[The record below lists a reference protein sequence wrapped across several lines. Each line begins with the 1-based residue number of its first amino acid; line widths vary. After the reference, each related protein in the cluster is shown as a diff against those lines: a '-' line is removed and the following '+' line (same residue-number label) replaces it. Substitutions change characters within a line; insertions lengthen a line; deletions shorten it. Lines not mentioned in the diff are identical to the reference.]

1 MSTKGECYFILDDSI
16 KYYTKEVI
24 KLLKVI
30 FIGLLIVI
38 AIIVVKYKPMYEIKV
53 GQKTIGYIKEK
64 NQINNYIESII
75 DKNENIAFIDLKE
88 NVSYNLKLVSRKD
101 NSKESV
107 MTKIENNLDIEY
119 TTCAITYNKENIAY
133 VANMEKAEEIIDNL
147 KEQEK
152 DTSDVGILQVY
163 SDSYEAIKADSLE
176 EAEKKVTTL
185 INENKEE
192 KTVKVAK
199 TNTSKSSIFTVK
211 PISGVIT
218 SRYGHRSSPGGIG
231 STNHKGMD
239 ISAKTGIA
247 IKAAATGTVKFAGY
261 KGSLGN
267 LVIIESEKGIE
278 TYYGHC
284 SKIYVKKGQKV
295 TAGDKIAAVGQTGAA
310 TGPHLHLEIHVNG
323 SVINPQKYLYK

>member
-1 MSTKGECYFILDDSI
+1 
-16 KYYTKEVI
+16 
-24 KLLKVI
+24 
-30 FIGLLIVI
+30 
-38 AIIVVKYKPMYEIKV
+38 MYEIKV
-53 GQKTIGYIKEK
+53 GQKTVGYIKEK
-64 NQINNYIESII
+64 NEINNYIESTIN
-75 DKNENIAFIDLKE
+75 KNENIAFIDLKE
-88 NVSYNLKLVSRKD
+88 DVSYNLKLVSRK
-101 NSKESV
+101 
-107 MTKIENNLDIEY
+107 ENNKENVITQIEDNLNIEY
-119 TTCAITYNKENIAY
+119 TTYAITYNKENIAY
-133 VANMEKAEEIIDNL
+133 TSTMEKAEEVIDDLENA
-147 KEQEK
+147 KI
-152 DTSDVGILQVY
+152 DTDNVGILQVY
-163 SDSYEAIKADSLE
+163 SDSYEEIKADSSE
-176 EAEKKVTTL
+176 EIIKKLSTAIEEKKT
-185 INENKEE
+185 E
-192 KTVKVAK
+192 KNIKIAK
-199 TNTSKSSIFTVK
+199 NNNSNNSIFTVK

-239 ISAKTGIA
+239 ISAKAGTT

-323 SVINPQKYLYK
+323 KVINPQKYLYK

>member
-1 MSTKGECYFILDDSI
+1 
-16 KYYTKEVI
+16 
-24 KLLKVI
+24 
-30 FIGLLIVI
+30 
-38 AIIVVKYKPMYEIKV
+38 MYEIKV
-53 GQKTIGYIKEK
+53 GQKTVGYIKEK
-64 NQINNYIESII
+64 NEINNYIESTIN
-75 DKNENIAFIDLKE
+75 KNENIAFIDLKE
-88 NVSYNLKLVSRKD
+88 DVSYNLKLVSR
-101 NSKESV
+101 N
-107 MTKIENNLDIEY
+107 ENNKENVIKQIEDNLNIEY
-119 TTCAITYNKENIAY
+119 TTYAITYNKENIAY
-133 VANMEKAEEIIDNL
+133 TSTMEKAEEVIDDL
-147 KEQEK
+147 ETEK
-152 DTSDVGILQVY
+152 IDTDNVGILQVY
-163 SDSYEAIKADSLE
+163 SDRYEDIKVDSSEEIIKKISTAIE
-176 EAEKKVTTL
+176 EKKT
-185 INENKEE
+185 E
-192 KTVKVAK
+192 KNIKIAK
-199 TNTSKSSIFTVK
+199 NNNSNNSIFTVK

-239 ISAKTGIA
+239 ISAKSGIT

-323 SVINPQKYLYK
+323 KVINPQKYLYK

>member
-1 MSTKGECYFILDDSI
+1 
-16 KYYTKEVI
+16 
-24 KLLKVI
+24 
-30 FIGLLIVI
+30 
-38 AIIVVKYKPMYEIKV
+38 MYEIKV
-53 GQKTIGYIKEK
+53 GQKTVGYIKEK
-64 NQINNYIESII
+64 NEINNYIESTIN
-75 DKNENIAFIDLKE
+75 KNENIAFIDLKE
-88 NVSYNLKLVSRKD
+88 DVSYNLKLVSR
-101 NSKESV
+101 N
-107 MTKIENNLDIEY
+107 ENNKENVITQIEDNLNIEY
-119 TTCAITYNKENIAY
+119 TTYAITYNKENIAY
-133 VANMEKAEEIIDNL
+133 TSTMEKAEEVIDDL
-147 KEQEK
+147 ETEK
-152 DTSDVGILQVY
+152 IDTDNVGILQVY
-163 SDSYEAIKADSLE
+163 SDRYEDIKVDSSEEIIKKISTAIE
-176 EAEKKVTTL
+176 EKKT
-185 INENKEE
+185 E
-192 KTVKVAK
+192 KNIKIAK
-199 TNTSKSSIFTVK
+199 NNNSNNSIFTVK

-239 ISAKTGIA
+239 ISAKSGTT

-323 SVINPQKYLYK
+323 KVINPQKYLYK

>member
-1 MSTKGECYFILDDSI
+1 
-16 KYYTKEVI
+16 
-24 KLLKVI
+24 
-30 FIGLLIVI
+30 
-38 AIIVVKYKPMYEIKV
+38 MYEIKV
-53 GQKTIGYIKEK
+53 GQKTVGYIKEK
-64 NQINNYIESII
+64 NEINNYIESTIN
-75 DKNENIAFIDLKE
+75 KNENIAFIDLKE
-88 NVSYNLKLVSRKD
+88 DVSYNLKLVSRK
-101 NSKESV
+101 
-107 MTKIENNLDIEY
+107 ENNKENVITQIEDNLNIEY
-119 TTCAITYNKENIAY
+119 TTYAITYNKENIAY
-133 VANMEKAEEIIDNL
+133 TSTMEKAEEVIDDL
-147 KEQEK
+147 ETEK
-152 DTSDVGILQVY
+152 IDTDNVGILQVY
-163 SDSYEAIKADSLE
+163 SDSYEDIKVDSSEEIIKKISTAIE
-176 EAEKKVTTL
+176 EKKT
-185 INENKEE
+185 E
-192 KTVKVAK
+192 KNIKIAK
-199 TNTSKSSIFTVK
+199 NSNSNNSIFTVK

-239 ISAKTGIA
+239 ISAKAGTT

-323 SVINPQKYLYK
+323 KVINPQKYLYK

>member
-1 MSTKGECYFILDDSI
+1 
-16 KYYTKEVI
+16 
-24 KLLKVI
+24 
-30 FIGLLIVI
+30 
-38 AIIVVKYKPMYEIKV
+38 MYEIKV
-53 GQKTIGYIKEK
+53 GQKTVGYIKEK
-64 NQINNYIESII
+64 NEINNYIESII
-75 DKNENIAFIDLKE
+75 NKNENIAFIDLKE
-88 NVSYNLKLVSRKD
+88 DVSYNLKLVSR
-101 NSKESV
+101 N
-107 MTKIENNLDIEY
+107 ENNKENVIKQIEDNLNIEY
-119 TTCAITYNKENIAY
+119 TTYAITYNKENIAY
-133 VANMEKAEEIIDNL
+133 TSTMEKAEEVIDDL
-147 KEQEK
+147 ETEK
-152 DTSDVGILQVY
+152 IDTDNVGILQVY
-163 SDSYEAIKADSLE
+163 SDRYEDIKVDSYEEIIKKISTAIE
-176 EAEKKVTTL
+176 EKKT
-185 INENKEE
+185 E
-192 KTVKVAK
+192 KNIKIAK
-199 TNTSKSSIFTVK
+199 NNNSNNSIFTVK

-239 ISAKTGIA
+239 ISAKSGTT

-323 SVINPQKYLYK
+323 KVINPQKYLYK

>member
-1 MSTKGECYFILDDSI
+1 
-16 KYYTKEVI
+16 
-24 KLLKVI
+24 
-30 FIGLLIVI
+30 
-38 AIIVVKYKPMYEIKV
+38 MYEIKV
-53 GQKTIGYIKEK
+53 GQKTVGYIKEK
-64 NQINNYIESII
+64 NEINNYIESII
-75 DKNENIAFIDLKE
+75 NKNENIAFIDLKE
-88 NVSYNLKLVSRKD
+88 DVSYNLKLVSR
-101 NSKESV
+101 N
-107 MTKIENNLDIEY
+107 ENNKENVITQIEDNLNIEY
-119 TTCAITYNKENIAY
+119 TTYAITYNKENIAY
-133 VANMEKAEEIIDNL
+133 TSTMEKAEEVIDDL
-147 KEQEK
+147 ETEK
-152 DTSDVGILQVY
+152 IDTDNVGILQVY
-163 SDSYEAIKADSLE
+163 SDRYEDIKVDSSEEIIKKISTAIE
-176 EAEKKVTTL
+176 EKKT
-185 INENKEE
+185 E
-192 KTVKVAK
+192 KNIKIAK
-199 TNTSKSSIFTVK
+199 NNNSNNSIFTVK

-239 ISAKTGIA
+239 ISAKSGTT

-323 SVINPQKYLYK
+323 KVINPQKYLYK

>member
-1 MSTKGECYFILDDSI
+1 
-16 KYYTKEVI
+16 
-24 KLLKVI
+24 
-30 FIGLLIVI
+30 
-38 AIIVVKYKPMYEIKV
+38 MYEIKV
-53 GQKTIGYIKEK
+53 GQKTVGYIKEK
-64 NQINNYIESII
+64 NEINDYIESTIN
-75 DKNENIAFIDLKE
+75 KNENIAFIDLKE
-88 NVSYNLKLVSRKD
+88 DVSYNLKLVSRK
-101 NSKESV
+101 
-107 MTKIENNLDIEY
+107 ENNKENVIKQIEDNLNIEY
-119 TTCAITYNKENIAY
+119 TTYAITYNKENIAY
-133 VANMEKAEEIIDNL
+133 TSTMEKAEEVIDDL
-147 KEQEK
+147 ETEK
-152 DTSDVGILQVY
+152 IDTDNVGILQVY
-163 SDSYEAIKADSLE
+163 SDSYEDIKVDSSEEIIKKISTAIE
-176 EAEKKVTTL
+176 EKKT
-185 INENKEE
+185 E
-192 KTVKVAK
+192 KNIKIAK
-199 TNTSKSSIFTVK
+199 NSNSNNSIFTVK

-239 ISAKTGIA
+239 ISAKAGTT

-323 SVINPQKYLYK
+323 KVINPQKYLYK

>member
-1 MSTKGECYFILDDSI
+1 
-16 KYYTKEVI
+16 
-24 KLLKVI
+24 
-30 FIGLLIVI
+30 
-38 AIIVVKYKPMYEIKV
+38 MYEIKV
-53 GQKTIGYIKEK
+53 GQKTVGYIKEK
-64 NQINNYIESII
+64 NEINNYIESTIN
-75 DKNENIAFIDLKE
+75 KNENIAFIDLKE
-88 NVSYNLKLVSRKD
+88 DVSYNLKLVSR
-101 NSKESV
+101 N
-107 MTKIENNLDIEY
+107 ENNKENVIKQIEDNLNIEY
-119 TTCAITYNKENIAY
+119 TTYAITYNKENIAY
-133 VANMEKAEEIIDNL
+133 TSTMEKAEEVIDDL
-147 KEQEK
+147 ETEK
-152 DTSDVGILQVY
+152 IDTDNVGILQVY
-163 SDSYEAIKADSLE
+163 SDSYEDIKVDSSEEIIKKISTAIE
-176 EAEKKVTTL
+176 EKKT
-185 INENKEE
+185 E
-192 KTVKVAK
+192 KNIKIAK
-199 TNTSKSSIFTVK
+199 NSNSNNSIFTVK

-239 ISAKTGIA
+239 ISAKAGTT

-323 SVINPQKYLYK
+323 KVINPQKYLYK

>member
-1 MSTKGECYFILDDSI
+1 
-16 KYYTKEVI
+16 
-24 KLLKVI
+24 
-30 FIGLLIVI
+30 
-38 AIIVVKYKPMYEIKV
+38 MYEIKV
-53 GQKTIGYIKEK
+53 GQKTVGYIKEK
-64 NQINNYIESII
+64 NEINNYIESTIN
-75 DKNENIAFIDLKE
+75 KNENIAFIDLKE
-88 NVSYNLKLVSRKD
+88 DVSYNLKLVSR
-101 NSKESV
+101 N
-107 MTKIENNLDIEY
+107 ENNKENVITQIEDNLNIEY
-119 TTCAITYNKENIAY
+119 TTYAITYNKENIAY
-133 VANMEKAEEIIDNL
+133 TSTMEKAEEVIDDL
-147 KEQEK
+147 ETEK
-152 DTSDVGILQVY
+152 IDTDNVGILQVY
-163 SDSYEAIKADSLE
+163 SDSYEDIKVDSSEEIIKKISTAIE
-176 EAEKKVTTL
+176 EKKT
-185 INENKEE
+185 E
-192 KTVKVAK
+192 KNIKIAK
-199 TNTSKSSIFTVK
+199 NNNSNNSIFTVK

-239 ISAKTGIA
+239 ISAKAGTT

-323 SVINPQKYLYK
+323 KVINPQKYLYK

>member
-1 MSTKGECYFILDDSI
+1 M
-16 KYYTKEVI
+16 
-24 KLLKVI
+24 I
-30 FIGLLIVI
+30 FVGLLIVI

-53 GQKTIGYIKEK
+53 GQKTVGYIKEK
-64 NQINNYIESII
+64 NEINNYIESTIN
-75 DKNENIAFIDLKE
+75 KNENIAFIDLKE
-88 NVSYNLKLVSRKD
+88 DVSYNLKLVSRK
-101 NSKESV
+101 
-107 MTKIENNLDIEY
+107 ENNKENIITQIEDNLNIEY
-119 TTCAITYNKENIAY
+119 TTYAITYNKENIAY
-133 VANMEKAEEIIDNL
+133 TSTMEKAEEVIEDLENAKIDTDN
-147 KEQEK
+147 
-152 DTSDVGILQVY
+152 VGILQVY
-163 SDSYEAIKADSLE
+163 SDSYEDIKVNSSEEIIKKISTAIK
-176 EAEKKVTTL
+176 EKKT
-185 INENKEE
+185 E
-192 KTVKVAK
+192 KNIKIAK
-199 TNTSKSSIFTVK
+199 NNSSNNSIFTVK

-239 ISAKTGIA
+239 ISAKSGTT

-323 SVINPQKYLYK
+323 KVINPQKYLYK

>member
-1 MSTKGECYFILDDSI
+1 MIL
-16 KYYTKEVI
+16 V
-24 KLLKVI
+24 
-30 FIGLLIVI
+30 GLLIVI

-53 GQKTIGYIKEK
+53 GQKTVGYIKEK
-64 NQINNYIESII
+64 NEINNYIESII
-75 DKNENIAFIDLKE
+75 NKNENIAFIDLKE
-88 NVSYNLKLVSRKD
+88 DVSYNLKLVSR
-101 NSKESV
+101 N
-107 MTKIENNLDIEY
+107 ENNKENVIKQIEDNLNIEY
-119 TTCAITYNKENIAY
+119 TTYAITYNKENIAY
-133 VANMEKAEEIIDNL
+133 TSTMEKAEEVIEDLENAKIDTDN
-147 KEQEK
+147 
-152 DTSDVGILQVY
+152 VGILQVY
-163 SDSYEAIKADSLE
+163 SDSYEDIKVNSSEEIIKKISTAIK
-176 EAEKKVTTL
+176 EKKT
-185 INENKEE
+185 E
-192 KTVKVAK
+192 KNIKIAK
-199 TNTSKSSIFTVK
+199 SNSSNNSIFTVK

-239 ISAKTGIA
+239 ISAKSGTT

-323 SVINPQKYLYK
+323 KVINPQKYLYK

>member
-1 MSTKGECYFILDDSI
+1 M
-16 KYYTKEVI
+16 
-24 KLLKVI
+24 I
-30 FIGLLIVI
+30 FIGVLIVI

-53 GQKTIGYIKEK
+53 GQKTVGYIKEK
-64 NQINNYIESII
+64 NEINNYIESTIN
-75 DKNENIAFIDLKE
+75 KNKNIAFIDLKE
-88 NVSYNLKLVSRKD
+88 DVSYNLKLVSR
-101 NSKESV
+101 N
-107 MTKIENNLDIEY
+107 ENNTENVITQIEDNLNIEY
-119 TTCAITYNKENIAY
+119 TTYAITYNKENIAY
-133 VANMEKAEEIIDNL
+133 TSTMEKAEEVIDDL
-147 KEQEK
+147 ETEK
-152 DTSDVGILQVY
+152 IDTDNVGILQVY
-163 SDSYEAIKADSLE
+163 SDSYEDIKVDSSEEIIKKISTAIE
-176 EAEKKVTTL
+176 EKKT
-185 INENKEE
+185 E
-192 KTVKVAK
+192 KNIKIAK
-199 TNTSKSSIFTVK
+199 NNNSNNSIFTVK

-239 ISAKTGIA
+239 ISAKAGTT
-247 IKAAATGTVKFAGY
+247 IKVAAAGTVKFAGY

-323 SVINPQKYLYK
+323 KVINPQKYLYK

>member
-1 MSTKGECYFILDDSI
+1 MIL
-16 KYYTKEVI
+16 V
-24 KLLKVI
+24 
-30 FIGLLIVI
+30 GLLIVI

-53 GQKTIGYIKEK
+53 GQKTVGYIKEK
-64 NQINNYIESII
+64 NEINNYIESTIN
-75 DKNENIAFIDLKE
+75 KNENIAFIDLKE
-88 NVSYNLKLVSRKD
+88 DVSYNLKLVSR
-101 NSKESV
+101 N
-107 MTKIENNLDIEY
+107 ENNKENVITQIEDNLNIEY
-119 TTCAITYNKENIAY
+119 TTYAITYNKENIAY
-133 VANMEKAEEIIDNL
+133 TSTMEKAEEVIDDL
-147 KEQEK
+147 ETEK
-152 DTSDVGILQVY
+152 IDTDNVGILQVY
-163 SDSYEAIKADSLE
+163 SDRYEDIKVDSSEEIIKKISTAIE
-176 EAEKKVTTL
+176 EKKT
-185 INENKEE
+185 E
-192 KTVKVAK
+192 KNIKIAK
-199 TNTSKSSIFTVK
+199 NNNSNNSIFTVK

-239 ISAKTGIA
+239 ISAKAGTTIR
-247 IKAAATGTVKFAGY
+247 AAATGTVKFAGY

-323 SVINPQKYLYK
+323 KVINPQKYLYK